1 MKFHIIKTTISLIYY
16 LLCLPKNACI
26 QNIRVEYTEVLF
38 TYCWYA
44 SANSAYINF
53 ILNYFFTFVTLNNFL
68 FCTLN
73 AIINYHIDCKSR
85 FMKILLKSALETE
98 LSNCIVER
106 PLYRPWKRSK
116 LINAQLDLHLTTEH
130 HESRSCVAGV
140 QKDEDIL
147 SYLKTQPSLKMFKN
161 TFQSGFL
168 SILYSIG
175 SKPLQIWDKKV
186 SRSYHF
192 AVIFHDRHSDMAT

>member
-53 ILNYFFTFVTLNNFL
+53 ILNYFFTFATLNNFL

-73 AIINYHIDCKSR
+73 AIINYHIDCKCR

-116 LINAQLDLHLTTEH
+116 LINAQLRSSLNDWTPREQELC
-130 HESRSCVAGV
+130 SRRPKGRRYIELFENTAIT
-140 QKDEDIL
+140 KD
-147 SYLKTQPSLKMFKN
+147 
-161 TFQSGFL
+161 
-168 SILYSIG
+168 
-175 SKPLQIWDKKV
+175 V
-186 SRSYHF
+186 
-192 AVIFHDRHSDMAT
+192 